1 MPSPIAHIA
10 AGVAVG
16 LIVHK
21 VVSKSI
27 TVKPSYDK
35 ALGYYPLILL
45 AVIGSVL
52 PDVDGVV
59 GLLAGDFGKY
69 HNNLSHSFVFGLLVS
84 TVLTLVLSAWKQLPK
99 KLIFISLFAA
109 YSLHIIMDAAA
120 VTRGVM
126 LLWPFTEQRFAT
138 PIPLFYG
145 VRWSE
150 GLFAWQHLITIVT
163 EIIFGALFILLVKR
177 SKNRQ

>member
-45 AVIGSVL
+45 AVSPEI
-52 PDVDGVV
+52 
-59 GLLAGDFGKY
+59 
-69 HNNLSHSFVFGLLVS
+69 LVNIIIIYP
-84 TVLTLVLSAWKQLPK
+84 TVL
-99 KLIFISLFAA
+99 SLACL
-109 YSLHIIMDAAA
+109 YL
-120 VTRGVM
+120 RC
-126 LLWPFTEQRFAT
+126 
-138 PIPLFYG
+138 
-145 VRWSE
+145 
-150 GLFAWQHLITIVT
+150 
-163 EIIFGALFILLVKR
+163 
-177 SKNRQ
+177 